1 MVYFVQLGLDLKLYT
16 LEKDTFSDLAHSSV
30 RNWPSVSFGTNFP
43 CNCNQDIN

>member
-30 RNWPSVSFGTNFP
+30 RNWELIFP
-43 CNCNQDIN
+43 VIVL